1 MTTLTPTKIS
11 PIEKCIV
18 RAFRD
23 EATLFMGSDERL
35 EITSPNGKS
44 VVVNANKLW
53 KECLGAESQITVGWL
68 WGSIALNKHKTKT
81 SVEGKSVRFNLTH
94 DEMKFFLAN
103 AL

>member
-1 MTTLTPTKIS
+1 MKTLTTTKIS
-11 PIEKCIV
+11 PIAKCIV

-23 EATLFMGSDERL
+23 EVTLFMGSDERL
-35 EITSPNGKS
+35 EITSPSGKS

-53 KECLGAESQITVGWL
+53 KERLGAESQITVGWL
-68 WGSIALNKHKTKT
+68 WGSIALNKYKTKT
-81 SVEGKSVRFNLTH
+81 PTEGKAVRFDLTH